1 MLMTE
6 ASASVRKTF
15 YVPAGDGFRPTALT
29 MSPWRSDAQNG
40 VSLGMLMVHT
50 LETRADT
57 GGGRLARF
65 SLEIMRPAPRTLT
78 HVAWRVARSGR
89 RVRLLEGVLSADGI
103 EAARV
108 NALIVSPTGEAPPPM
123 PLAPPGLPPEGSST
137 PSLMPF
143 KSGLDMRLKR
153 GALTETGQRLRQ
165 RMWMR
170 LLADIVPGV
179 APSPHAVALAVSDT
193 GGACMND
200 YAKDWTWPNLDIAVH
215 FSRTPRGEWVHAS
228 SDALVLGAGVA
239 TIDHHLS
246 DIDGP
251 FARAHQTLLF
261 APRRGAAA

>member
-1 MLMTE
+1 MTE
-6 ASASVRKTF
+6 TSALPRKTF
-15 YVPAGDGFRPTALT
+15 YVPEGDGFRPTGLT

-57 GGGRLARF
+57 GDGRLARF

-78 HVAWRVARSGR
+78 HVSWRVATSGR
-89 RVRLLEGVLSADGI
+89 RVRLLEGVLSADGV

-108 NALIVSPTGEAPPPM
+108 NALIVSPTDEAPPPM
-123 PLAPPGLPPEGSST
+123 PLAPPGPPPEGPAS
-137 PSLMPF
+137 PSPMPYA
-143 KSGLDMRLKR
+143 SGLDMRYQRR
-153 GALTETGQRLRQ
+153 GGLAETGERVRQ
-165 RMWMR
+165 SMWMR

-193 GGACMND
+193 GGASMND
-200 YAKDWTWPNLDIAVH
+200 YATDWTWPNLDIAVH
-215 FSRTPRGEWVHAS
+215 FSRTPRGEWVHAH

-246 DIDGP
+246 DVEGP
-251 FARAHQTLLF
+251 FARTHQTLLF
-261 APRRGAAA
+261 APRGSAAT